1 MYREPAQIKR
11 VFCNKNKYA
20 KNAFDCLQFRLHKR
34 NYVFT

>member
-1 MYREPAQIKR
+1 MYREPAQIKGL
-11 VFCNKNKYA
+11 FWKNKYA